1 MTGPVPPPD
10 PGPVPPPDSVPV
22 PVPNSVP
29 VPASAPG
36 LIPAPDP
43 AQAPASDPVSDPAQ
57 AQVPTSD
64 PAPAPAP
71 APAPQ
76 DKRILRV
83 LITSSMF
90 SKVADWQL
98 GIVIP
103 LAVLAESDSVAL
115 SLMSFALRGVTYVGS
130 PFLGSVID
138 RFDKRLI
145 FVLAQLQQAV
155 CLVLLAASL
164 SSQMSVAVLV
174 LLSGVGG
181 VASAITGQ
189 FVLIPKLIS
198 APGRP
203 LAVAKLNSAIELSKV
218 IGLVLGGVGFSLLGP
233 APATLCIALLYVV
246 AGGVATLLPAVA
258 ARAEKMN
265 IRRDLAIGFHWV
277 GRREIL
283 WLVVTMSMT
292 NLAIGQLE
300 PALITEFGDQ
310 GMNTTV
316 ISAVMAIG
324 LLTGAGASRVAPHFL
339 PRRTPEQRI
348 LVCQLIGLV
357 GLVLIAVPVLPVR
370 IVGFMVECFAIAVSN
385 VASITYRQE
394 TIPADVAGRA
404 NATIRMFITGAAPL
418 SGFLYAW
425 ASRLDGHWYWLPAL
439 GLWAT
444 ANVIWA
450 VHTWRGPGAPAGET
464 PEAREAPETV
474 GRVPGAPEAPEAP
487 ETVGGAPGVPGAPGA
502 SGAPKVLGVPGAAR
516 ATGATGVTSGDR

>member
-1 MTGPVPPPD
+1 MTVPPPG
-10 PGPVPPPDSVPV
+10 PGGPGA
-22 PVPNSVP
+22 
-29 VPASAPG
+29 VPAVDRTPAAAPE
-36 LIPAPDP
+36 
-43 AQAPASDPVSDPAQ
+43 
-57 AQVPTSD
+57 
-64 PAPAPAP
+64 
-71 APAPQ
+71 
-76 DKRILRV
+76 DKRTLRV

-115 SLMSFALRGVTYVGS
+115 SLVSFALRGVTYVGS

-145 FVLAQLQQAV
+145 FVLAQLQQAL
-155 CLVLLAASL
+155 CLVVLAATL
-164 SSQMSVAVLV
+164 SSQVSVAVLV

-218 IGLVLGGVGFSLLGP
+218 IGLVLGGVGFTLLGP
-233 APATLCIALLYVV
+233 AAATLCIALLYVIAGCV
-246 AGGVATLLPAVA
+246 AMLLPAVA
-258 ARAEKMN
+258 ASPEKIN
-265 IRRDLAIGFHWV
+265 IRRDLAIGFRWV
-277 GRREIL
+277 GKREIL

-316 ISAVMAIG
+316 ISVVMAIG
-324 LLTGAGASRVAPHFL
+324 LLTGAVASRVAPHFL
-339 PRRTPEQRI
+339 PLWTPERRI
-348 LVCQLIGLV
+348 LVCQLIGFA
-357 GLVLIAVPVLPVR
+357 GLALIAVPVLPVR
-370 IVGFMVECFAIAVSN
+370 VVGFMVECFAIAVSN

-404 NATIRMFITGAAPL
+404 NATIRMFITGAVPL

-425 ASRLDGHWYWLPAL
+425 ASRLDGYWYWLPAL

-450 VHTWRGPGAPAGET
+450 VHARRGARTCVRGAPDSSE
-464 PEAREAPETV
+464 
-474 GRVPGAPEAPEAP
+474 
-487 ETVGGAPGVPGAPGA
+487 GVAA
-502 SGAPKVLGVPGAAR
+502 QGAAAQEVPAR
-516 ATGATGVTSGDR
+516 GAAAQEVPAQGAASGDR

>member
-1 MTGPVPPPD
+1 MTASPPTPPPS
-10 PGPVPPPDSVPV
+10 PPP
-22 PVPNSVP
+22 
-29 VPASAPG
+29 APPPSPTPPES
-36 LIPAPDP
+36 PAPR
-43 AQAPASDPVSDPAQ
+43 
-57 AQVPTSD
+57 
-64 PAPAPAP
+64 
-71 APAPQ
+71 

-83 LITSSMF
+83 LITSSMV

-115 SLMSFALRGVTYVGS
+115 SLVSFALRGVTYVGS

-145 FVLAQLQQAV
+145 FVLAQLQQAL
-155 CLVLLAASL
+155 CLVFLAATL
-164 SSQMSVAVLV
+164 SSQVSVAVLV

-203 LAVAKLNSAIELSKV
+203 VAVAKLNSAIELSKV
-218 IGLVLGGVGFSLLGP
+218 IGLVLGGVGFTLLGP
-233 APATLCIALLYVV
+233 AAATLCIALLYVV
-246 AGGVATLLPAVA
+246 AGCVALLLPAVA
-258 ARAEKMN
+258 ASPEKIN
-265 IRRDLAIGFHWV
+265 IRRDLAIGFRWV
-277 GRREIL
+277 GKREIL

-339 PRRTPEQRI
+339 PVWTPERRI
-348 LVCQLIGLV
+348 LVCQLIGFG
-357 GLVLIAVPVLPVR
+357 GLALIAVPVLPVR
-370 IVGFMVECFAIAVSN
+370 VVGFMVECFAVAVSN

-425 ASRLDGHWYWLPAL
+425 ASRLDGYWYWLPAL

-450 VHTWRGPGAPAGET
+450 VHVRRGASPLGRGVPETPQGPGALQRTEASQGPEALQRTET
-464 PEAREAPETV
+464 PQ
-474 GRVPGAPEAPEAP
+474 
-487 ETVGGAPGVPGAPGA
+487 GA
-502 SGAPKVLGVPGAAR
+502 STAVE
-516 ATGATGVTSGDR
+516 GVTSGDR

>member
-1 MTGPVPPPD
+1 MTVPPPD
-10 PGPVPPPDSVPV
+10 PGAV
-22 PVPNSVP
+22 
-29 VPASAPG
+29 
-36 LIPAPDP
+36 PAPDP
-43 AQAPASDPVSDPAQ
+43 GVIPPASGAAPGAAPAVDR
-57 AQVPTSD
+57 
-64 PAPAPAP
+64 APAAAP
-71 APAPQ
+71 E

-115 SLMSFALRGVTYVGS
+115 SLVSFALRGVTYVGS

-145 FVLAQLQQAV
+145 FVLAQLQQAL
-155 CLVLLAASL
+155 CLVVLAATL
-164 SSQMSVAVLV
+164 SSQVSVAVLV

-218 IGLVLGGVGFSLLGP
+218 IGLVLGGVGFTLLGP
-233 APATLCIALLYVV
+233 AAATLCIALLYVV
-246 AGGVATLLPAVA
+246 AGCVAMLLPAVA
-258 ARAEKMN
+258 ASPEKIN
-265 IRRDLAIGFHWV
+265 LRRDLAIGFHWV
-277 GRREIL
+277 GKREIL

-316 ISAVMAIG
+316 ISVVMATG
-324 LLTGAGASRVAPHFL
+324 LLTGAVASRAAPHFL
-339 PRRTPEQRI
+339 PLWTPERRI
-348 LVCQLIGLV
+348 LVCQLIGFA
-357 GLVLIAVPVLPVR
+357 GLALIAVPVLPVR
-370 IVGFMVECFAIAVSN
+370 VVGFMVECFAIAVSN

-394 TIPADVAGRA
+394 TIPAEVAGRA

-425 ASRLDGHWYWLPAL
+425 ASRLDGYWYWLPAL
-439 GLWAT
+439 GLWAA

-450 VHTWRGPGAPAGET
+450 VNARRGAGVGAA
-464 PEAREAPETV
+464 AAASAQEAPKS
-474 GRVPGAPEAPEAP
+474 PE
-487 ETVGGAPGVPGAPGA
+487 
-502 SGAPKVLGVPGAAR
+502 
-516 ATGATGVTSGDR
+516 GVTSGDR